1 MFPKI
6 LITGGAG
13 FIGSNFVRHYVD
25 NHPETR
31 VFVLDK
37 LTYAGNLPSIQ
48 DLIDSESLHFTQGD
62 IADKDFIFEYFKKH
76 EFDAVI
82 NFAAETHVDRSIED
96 PFPFIET
103 NIIGTHNL
111 LAASLATGVKRYHQV
126 STDEVYGDLG
136 LGSTNLMTEETPLAP
151 NCPYAAAKTSADL
164 LVRSY
169 FETYGMY
176 ASISRCSNNYG
187 PYQYPE
193 KLIPLFFNL
202 AENDKPLPIYGD
214 GNYIRD
220 WLFVTDHCE
229 ALDLI
234 LQKARPGSIYNI
246 GGNNEKS
253 NLEITSF
260 ILEFLDKPATL
271 LTNVEDRK
279 AHDRRYAIDASLI
292 KKDLG
297 WEPKVPFEK
306 GIQMTFDW
314 YKNNQDWVKKVI

>member
-13 FIGSNFVRHYVD
+13 FIGSNFVRHYVT
-25 NHPETR
+25 NHPESR

-37 LTYAGNLPSIQ
+37 LTYAGHLPSIQ
-48 DLIDSESLHFTQGD
+48 DLVDSQAVHFTKGD
-62 IADKDFIFEYFKKH
+62 IADKYFVFEYFKKH
-76 EFDAVI
+76 EFDCVI

-96 PFPFIET
+96 PFPFIDT

-136 LGSTNLMTEETPLAP
+136 LGSTNLMSEQTPLAP

-169 FETYGMY
+169 FETYGMN
-176 ASISRCSNNYG
+176 ATISRCSNNYG

-193 KLIPLFFNL
+193 KLIPLFFTL
-202 AENDKPLPIYGD
+202 AGNDKPLPIYGD
-214 GNYIRD
+214 GIYIRD
-220 WLFVTDHCE
+220 WLYVTDHCE

-234 LQKARPGSIYNI
+234 LQKATPGAIFNI

-253 NLEITSF
+253 NLEITNF
-260 ILEFLDKPATL
+260 ILEFLNKPSDLITH
-271 LTNVEDRK
+271 VEDRK

-292 KKDLG
+292 KKELG

-314 YKNNQDWVKKVI
+314 YKNNQDWVKKVM